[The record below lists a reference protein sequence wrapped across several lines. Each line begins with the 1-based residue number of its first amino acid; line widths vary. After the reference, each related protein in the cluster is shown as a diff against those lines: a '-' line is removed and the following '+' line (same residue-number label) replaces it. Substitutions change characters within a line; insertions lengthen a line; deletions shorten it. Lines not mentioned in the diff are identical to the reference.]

1 MKKKIILATI
11 LSLAVLSLAVLPVLA
26 QGLGLEYGQNSGL
39 GSRDIRT
46 TVADIIKVGLGL
58 IGIIA
63 LVIVIT
69 GGFLWMTSFG
79 EEEKVEKAKSMIL
92 MGVVG
97 LAIILTAYA
106 ITTFVI
112 TQLTAATGFNQTP

>member
-26 QGLGLEYGQNSGL
+26 QGLGLEYGKQSGL
-39 GSRDIRT
+39 GSTDLRT
-46 TVADIIKVGLGL
+46 TVANIIKVALGM

-63 LVIVIT
+63 LVIVIS

-79 EEEKVEKAKSMIL
+79 DETKVEKAKSMIL
-92 MGVVG
+92 MGIVG
-97 LAIILTAYA
+97 LAIVLTAYA

-112 TQLTAATGFNQTP
+112 SQLVNATGYRAL